1 MVPLRMAATLLGI
14 LGGMALLLAAVGIYG
29 VVSYDVSRRGQ
40 EIGVRMALGA
50 RRGMILRMVLGEGM
64 IMTGTGVAL
73 GLLVSAGLTR
83 FATFL
88 LYGISPLDPLTF
100 AAIPALLVLISLA
113 ASLSPAVRSMRVAPV
128 EALRYE

>member
-29 VVSYDVSRRGQ
+29 VVSYDVSRRDQ

-88 LYGISPLDPLTF
+88 LYGISPLDHLTF